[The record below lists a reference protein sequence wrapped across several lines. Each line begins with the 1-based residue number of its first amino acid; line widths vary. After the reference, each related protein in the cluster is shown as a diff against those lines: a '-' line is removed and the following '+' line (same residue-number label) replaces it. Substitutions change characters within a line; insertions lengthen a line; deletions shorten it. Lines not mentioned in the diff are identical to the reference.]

1 MLARSSRGGAIPL
14 LVMAGHSR
22 PKDGVASAR
31 LCPAIHVL
39 PSNASNAWM
48 PGSSPG
54 MTNVGVGANLLSHF
68 SPTLNGGSLPGGTVS
83 SAIAS
88 IIATIT

>member
-1 MLARSSRGGAIPL
+1 MLALFELWWGPL

-39 PSNASNAWM
+39 LSNALNAWM
-48 PGSSPG
+48 PGSGPG
-54 MTNVGVGANLLSHF
+54 MTNVGVGANFLSYF

-88 IIATIT
+88 IIATMM

>member
-14 LVMAGHSR
+14 LVMAGL
-22 PKDGVASAR
+22 D
-31 LCPAIHVL
+31 PAIHAL
-39 PSNASNAWM
+39 LSATTKTWM

-88 IIATIT
+88 IIATMT